1 MKNHLLLILF
11 FSCSINLSAQFIKGK
26 VSTEEGEALVGATV
40 YIDGTTIGD
49 ATNTEG
55 EFSFEYKNNLNALM
69 VISFLGYKKA
79 YIEQPRADTNYNII
93 LKEDVS
99 VMNEVV
105 VFNNPFTREQM
116 MKAFKEQ
123 FIGDKSLQ
131 KKCVILNEEDIRFKY
146 NPRTLSF
153 SAAASK
159 PLHIMNNYLGY
170 EVNYDLVQ
178 FQSIYHS
185 FTLNVNEIR
194 SNTYSGTAQFIE
206 KESNKKLQKRRNKA
220 FENSTISFFRSLKAN
235 KLKENGYQLYF
246 KNFPVKPE
254 RFLSLENAN
263 QMTSVTVEQQERGF
277 NPKNFVARLS
287 ILYDKK
293 EQSAVSF
300 YTNSFLIDTNGI
312 HTNFNEILF
321 SGTIANKKMALMLP
335 ANYQPNP

>member
-1 MKNHLLLILF
+1 MKKHLLLILF
-11 FSCSINLSAQFIKGK
+11 FSCSINLSAQFIRGK

-49 ATNTEG
+49 VTNTEG

-79 YIEQPRADTNYNII
+79 YIEQPKADTNYNII

-131 KKCVILNEEDIRFKY
+131 KKCVILNVEDIRFKY
-146 NPRTLSF
+146 NPRALSF
-153 SAAASK
+153 SATASK

-206 KESNKKLQKRRNKA
+206 KESKEKHVNKKN
-220 FENSTISFFRSLKAN
+220 N
-235 KLKENGYQLYF
+235 
-246 KNFPVKPE
+246 
-254 RFLSLENAN
+254 
-263 QMTSVTVEQQERGF
+263 
-277 NPKNFVARLS
+277 
-287 ILYDKK
+287 
-293 EQSAVSF
+293 
-300 YTNSFLIDTNGI
+300 
-312 HTNFNEILF
+312 
-321 SGTIANKKMALMLP
+321 
-335 ANYQPNP
+335 